1 LPKAKEKIHMT
12 CLFSTEDAARLAG
25 LIDGEVVTDVLGR
38 TLLSTDGSIFQILPA
53 AVVYPRHAGD
63 VQAVARFA
71 AEKNLTIHPR
81 GAGSGLCGAAL
92 GRGIVIDF
100 TRFMNRLVAID
111 RDAQTFTCE
120 PGYRMGELEEAL
132 AGTGLF
138 FPPDPSSGTYA
149 TFGGMFGTNASGS
162 HSVKYGNVADYLVD
176 AELVLGDGRLCR
188 LADLSDLPAERL
200 PEPFDRLHRLYTD
213 HAATIETAYP
223 DTAYNSAGYN
233 LRGMVRG
240 GRLAL
245 EHLLGGSE
253 GTLALVTRLT
263 FRLIPRPACDSL
275 VVAYMDDIQAS
286 ALAVQRI
293 MPLGP
298 AGIEIMDKSLLAL
311 ARREDPALATSLPQD
326 VDNVL
331 LIEFD
336 GPDEET
342 CQQSNATV
350 LEALAGLT
358 DRVHPAAS
366 AAEKKRFWAVRKAA
380 VPILYRL
387 KGRRQIL
394 ALIEDAAVPVR
405 HLGTYFREVYALLER
420 HGVPF
425 VVYGHI
431 AKGLMHTRPLLDLKD
446 PADVAKLRPI
456 ADEFYEIVAALDG
469 TVSGEHG
476 DGRLRS
482 AYIRRRYP
490 AVYDLFLE
498 VKRLFDPDGRLNPEI
513 ITHHD
518 PDQMTRDLRY
528 GAGYRRRDAARQELV
543 WPDGFAEAVE
553 LCHGCSKCTT
563 VTGATRMC
571 PVYKVTR
578 EEAATP
584 KAKANLL
591 RALIGGRIDDQAQYE
606 AAFKAVMSRCVH
618 CGSCFRECPSHVN
631 IPKLAAE
638 AKARYA
644 RRYGNPLHDHLVTR
658 IEMAG
663 RATRKVSAL
672 MQTLA
677 APAAARRAAEKIT
690 GLSAR
695 RPMVAFARNSLYERL
710 GATVFG
716 NGPRRVLYYAG
727 CDAAYIRPSIGEA
740 AVHLLAAAGWQVL
753 VPPQHCCGLPM
764 LAKGMVDGARRQ
776 IRQNLRAWKDLVDTV
791 AAVAVTCSSCGL
803 ALMTEWIDLMGAETV
818 GGIAAKVRPVSAL
831 VAEAMDR
838 LPLADGSRQP
848 VAYHYPCHLLG
859 QPEADSSV
867 RMLRAVKGID
877 LKVLDSGCC
886 GMAGSWG
893 LHAANDR
900 LSRRIGQGLMDRL
913 DASGAT
919 AAATDCPT
927 CRLQMEHLGSTPVWH
942 PVELVAARL
951 ETRPDPAKTA
961 VFSSGHCIST
971 GFPV

>member
-1 LPKAKEKIHMT
+1 MPQAL
-12 CLFSTEDAARLAG
+12 SSAAAAALARR
-25 LIDGEVVTDVLGR
+25 IDGEVAADLTTR
-38 TLLSTDGSIFQILPA
+38 TLLATDGSIFQILPA

-63 VQAVARFA
+63 VQETVRFA
-71 AEKNLTIHPR
+71 AASGLTVHPR

-92 GRGIVIDF
+92 GRGLIIDF
-100 TRFMNRLVAID
+100 TRFMNRLVHLDIAG
-111 RDAQTFTCE
+111 RTFTCQ
-120 PGYRMGELEEAL
+120 PGYRLGELEEAL
-132 AGTGLF
+132 AGAGLF
-138 FPPDPSSGTYA
+138 FPPDPSSGQYA
-149 TFGGMFGTNASGS
+149 TFGGMYGTNASGS
-162 HSVKYGNVADYLVD
+162 HSVKYGNVADYIVD
-176 AELVLGDGRLCR
+176 AELVLADGRR
-188 LADLSDLPAERL
+188 VTMAELARTPTEKLP
-200 PEPFDRLHRLYTD
+200 PPFDRLHRLYTD
-213 HAATIETAYP
+213 HAAAIETAYP

-233 LRGMVRG
+233 LRGLVRD
-240 GRLAL
+240 GRLAPG
-245 EHLLGGSE
+245 HLLGGSE
-253 GTLALVTRLT
+253 GTLAVVTQMT
-263 FRLIPRPACDSL
+263 FRLLPKPACDSL

-286 ALAVQRI
+286 ARAVQKI
-293 MPLGP
+293 LPLGP

-311 ARREDPALATSLPQD
+311 ARREDPRLAEALPGD

-336 GPDEET
+336 GPDEEN
-342 CQQSNATV
+342 CQASNARV
-350 LEALAGLT
+350 LDVVKGLT
-358 DRVHPAAS
+358 DRIHPAAS

-380 VPILYRL
+380 VPILYRI

-420 HGVPF
+420 HRVPF

-456 ADEFYEIVAALDG
+456 ADAFYDIVAGLDG

-490 AVYDLFLE
+490 TIYDLFLE
-498 VKRLFDPDGRLNPEI
+498 VKNIFDPHGRLNPEI

-528 GAGYRRRDAARQELV
+528 GGEYRRRDTGRTELAWPEGLAPAA
-543 WPDGFAEAVE
+543 E

-571 PVYKVTR
+571 PVYKATR

-591 RALIGGRIDDQAQYE
+591 RALIGGRSDDQTLSE

-618 CGSCFRECPSHVN
+618 CGSCLRECPSHVN

-638 AKARYA
+638 AKARYV

-658 IEMAG
+658 IELAG
-663 RATRKVSAL
+663 RATHKVSGLVQAL
-672 MQTLA
+672 A
-677 APAAARRAAEKIT
+677 SPAPARRAAEKIT

-695 RPMVAFARNSLYERL
+695 RPMVAFDRRSLFQRL
-710 GATVFG
+710 GGTVFG
-716 NGPRRVLYYAG
+716 SGPRQILYYAG

-740 AVHLLAAAGWQVL
+740 AVKLLAAAGWQVL

-776 IRQNLRAWKDLVDTV
+776 IRQNLRAWQEWV
-791 AAVAVTCSSCGL
+791 AGVEAVGVTCSSCGL
-803 ALMTEWIDLMGAETV
+803 ALMTEWADLMGMDAV
-818 GGIAAKVRPVSAL
+818 GAIAAKVRPVSAL

-838 LPLADGSRQP
+838 LPLANDTRQS

-859 QPEADSSV
+859 QREADSSV
-867 RMLRAVKGID
+867 RMLSAVKGVD
-877 LKVLDSGCC
+877 LRVLDSGCC

-893 LHAANDR
+893 LHAANDA
-900 LSRRIGQGLMDRL
+900 LSRQIARGLMDRIA
-913 DASGAT
+913 ASGA
-919 AAATDCPT
+919 ASAATDCPT
-927 CRLQMEHLGSTPVWH
+927 CRMQMEQLGPTPVRH
-942 PVELVAARL
+942 PVELVATRL
-951 ETRPDPAKTA
+951 EACSFRRA
-961 VFSSGHCIST
+961 G
-971 GFPV
+971 